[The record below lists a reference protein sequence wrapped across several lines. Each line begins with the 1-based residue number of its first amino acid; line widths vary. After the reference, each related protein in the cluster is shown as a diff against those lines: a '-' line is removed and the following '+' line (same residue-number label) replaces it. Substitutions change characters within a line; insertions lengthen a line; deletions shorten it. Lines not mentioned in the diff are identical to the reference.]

1 MTFTLFADDTQ
12 KPAAP
17 QENPLG
23 IFGNPLFMIAA
34 LMLFFFVIMWPAQR
48 RAKREQ
54 AQLLAAIKAGT
65 KIVTSAGIIGTV
77 VKVKEGEDE
86 ITIKS
91 EDTKFRI
98 LRSAVVRVL
107 GEELT
112 ETK

>member
-1 MTFTLFADDTQ
+1 MTYTLFAEDAPKQ
-12 KPAAP
+12 APAD
-17 QENPLG
+17 NPLG
-23 IFGNPLFMIAA
+23 ILGNPLFMIAA

-54 AQLLAAIKAGT
+54 QQLLNSIKPGT
-65 KIVTSAGIIGTV
+65 KIVTTSGIVGTV

-86 ITIKS
+86 ITMKS

-107 GEELT
+107 GEESP
-112 ETK
+112 ESKS

>member
-1 MTFTLFADDTQ
+1 MTFTLFAEDPPKQ
-12 KPAAP
+12 APAD
-17 QENPLG
+17 NPLG

-54 AQLLAAIKAGT
+54 AQLLASIKPGT
-65 KIVTSAGIIGTV
+65 KILTSAGIIGSV
-77 VKVKEGEDE
+77 VKVKDGEDE

-107 GEELT
+107 GEEPA
-112 ETK
+112 ESK